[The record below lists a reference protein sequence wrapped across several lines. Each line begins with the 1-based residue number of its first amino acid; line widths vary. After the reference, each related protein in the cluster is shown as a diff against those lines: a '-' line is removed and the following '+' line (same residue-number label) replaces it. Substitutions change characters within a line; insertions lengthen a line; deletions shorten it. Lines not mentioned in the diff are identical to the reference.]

1 MLSKALL
8 TAYLAVMAEAR
19 FGQEQVPIQAI
30 QDVQGGDPGAAATI
44 AGAAIS
50 DLLAGANAC
59 AKLQRA
65 DQIVAELGNG
75 ADAVAAAIGM
85 VAAEKN
91 FNPFAQDTPTICS
104 DPTLPTTEAL
114 RGITPLID
122 PAVGGADVA
131 NALSDQT
138 KATPLDATGL
148 SVADLLSQNGF
159 SNFTTQDAAGN
170 AGDAPAAAGAA
181 DAGAADAGASAQDTG
196 AADAGN
202 AAAAAASNSTSAACA
217 NNAGVAAAS
226 ANNSTGSAVDSGNA
240 NASSGNANADSGN
253 ADGNA
258 ADSGAA
264 SGGAAQASSIAGLDF
279 GQCVPTIK
287 FEGGLGGRPADEFT
301 FLPIDPLV
309 AQGQQEALNPNI
321 ITNRVCD
328 QLTNVCEANDA
339 AKQACLDAKAQVE
352 ALGTRDQTTADAFN
366 SALGFDGAAE
376 AAVQRRRGLVRMA
389 RRRVAGMRVHREVMD
404 WNKVK
409 RTA

>member
-1 MLSKALL
+1 MLSKTVLAI
-8 TAYLAVMAEAR
+8 YLAALVEAR

-30 QDVQGGDPGAAATI
+30 SDVQGGDPGVAPTI

-65 DQIVAELGNG
+65 DQIITELGTG

-91 FNPFAQDTPTICS
+91 FNPFAQDIPTICN
-104 DPTLPTTEAL
+104 DPTLPATEQL

-131 NALSDQT
+131 NALSAQT
-138 KATPLDATGL
+138 QGAPLDATGL

-170 AGDAPAAAGAA
+170 AGDAPAAAAAADTGAASA
-181 DAGAADAGASAQDTG
+181 DAGAADSG
-196 AADAGN
+196 AA
-202 AAAAAASNSTSAACA
+202 AADSGAAASNSTAATAAACA
-217 NNAGVAAAS
+217 N
-226 ANNSTGSAVDSGNA
+226 GNA
-240 NASSGNANADSGN
+240 NA
-253 ADGNA
+253 NA
-258 ADSGAA
+258 AANQNSTAAAASSNAGAA
-264 SGGAAQASSIAGLDF
+264 DTNASGVQASSIAGLDF
-279 GQCVPTIK
+279 GLCVPTIK
-287 FEGGLGGRPADEFT
+287 FEGGLGGRPATEFT
-301 FLPIDPLV
+301 FQAIDALV
-309 AQGQQEALNPNI
+309 AKGQQEALNPNI

-339 AKQACLDAKAQVE
+339 AKAACLDAKAQVE

-366 SALGFDGAAE
+366 DALGFSGAAE
-376 AAVQRRRGLVRMA
+376 AAVARKVRRGGLRRRGS
-389 RRRVAGMRVHREVMD
+389 RVHREVMD
-404 WNKVK
+404 WTRV
-409 RTA
+409 RA

>member
-1 MLSKALL
+1 M
-8 TAYLAVMAEAR
+8 
-19 FGQEQVPIQAI
+19 
-30 QDVQGGDPGAAATI
+30 
-44 AGAAIS
+44 
-50 DLLAGANAC
+50 
-59 AKLQRA
+59 
-65 DQIVAELGNG
+65 
-75 ADAVAAAIGM
+75 AAAIGM

-170 AGDAPAAAGAA
+170 AGDAPAAAGAP

-226 ANNSTGSAVDSGNA
+226 ANNSTGSAADSGDA
-240 NASSGNANADSGN
+240 NASSGNANADSG
-253 ADGNA
+253 A
-258 ADSGAA
+258 AA
-264 SGGAAQASSIAGLDF
+264 GGAAQASSIAGLDF

-389 RRRVAGMRVHREVMD
+389 RRAAGMRVHREVMD